1 MFVLKLRTETIER
14 SLSMVEFWELN
25 ANDLEDLE
33 TLYDLG
39 MGTFKG
45 VN

>member
-1 MFVLKLRTETIER
+1 
-14 SLSMVEFWELN
+14 MVEFWELN

>member
-1 MFVLKLRTETIER
+1 
-14 SLSMVEFWELN
+14 MVEYWELSETDK
-25 ANDLEDLE
+25 ADTD
-33 TLYDLG
+33 TLYALG